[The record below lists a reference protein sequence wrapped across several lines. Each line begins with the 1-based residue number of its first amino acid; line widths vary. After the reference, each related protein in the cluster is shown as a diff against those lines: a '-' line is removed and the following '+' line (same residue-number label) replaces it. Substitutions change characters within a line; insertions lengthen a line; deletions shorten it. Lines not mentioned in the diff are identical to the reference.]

1 MILSEL
7 SLTLLTLSMSLSLSN
22 LAFNSA
28 STFFDGLPP
37 TAPVIFFNEL
47 REASPPPAE
56 CVLLCTPRLLCEFLL
71 TCGGVLGFENP
82 FSDLI
87 LASYLS
93 DKAGWLFVLLQALIG
108 AVGVVSL
115 LLATPSSPKL
125 ALLESERLD
134 RRGDVVQLAAFAES
148 A

>member
-1 MILSEL
+1 
-7 SLTLLTLSMSLSLSN
+7 MSLSLSN

-47 REASPPPAE
+47 ELREASSPPAE
-56 CVLLCTPRLLCEFLL
+56 CVLLCIPRLLREFLL
-71 TCGGVLGFENP
+71 TCGGVLGFESP

-87 LASYLS
+87 LGSYLS
-93 DKAGWLFVLLQALIG
+93 DKAGWLFMLLQALIG

-115 LLATPSSPKL
+115 LLATPSSLKL

>member
-1 MILSEL
+1 M
-7 SLTLLTLSMSLSLSN
+7 
-22 LAFNSA
+22 
-28 STFFDGLPP
+28 
-37 TAPVIFFNEL
+37 
-47 REASPPPAE
+47 
-56 CVLLCTPRLLCEFLL
+56 
-71 TCGGVLGFENP
+71 GFEDA

-87 LASYLS
+87 LGSYLS
-93 DKAGWLFVLLQALIG
+93 DKAGWLFMLLQALIG